1 MNKEDLLEII
11 RSGETSRV
19 QFKRKFDNQDKIAA
33 EIIAFAN
40 SKGGMLLFGVED
52 KTGEVIGLEY
62 NEIQTTGNKVST
74 IANELVN
81 PPVYVITEVVV
92 VETET
97 ENKKILVVDVEEGIH
112 KPYKDNNGTI
122 WQKQGADKR
131 KLTENA
137 EIMRLFQQGSNLSAD
152 EMTVFGTSIKDID
165 ERLFSDHFMK
175 EFKRSYQEKGLT
187 YEEALRAK
195 RVILGDKAT
204 LAGLL
209 FFGIEPQKFKPA
221 FTIKLVSFVGND
233 PACSQYRSKPEDT
246 KGTVPEMFKQA
257 MMFLTSSLRY
267 IQQEQGFNSIGIP
280 EISQVALEEIL
291 QNALVHRDYFKNAP
305 VRVFIFD
312 NRIEIISPGKLPN
325 SLTVEDVKYGNPV
338 IRNNQIV
345 AFGIQTLPFS
355 GLGTGLRRALE
366 LHPDMELI
374 NDVGGEQ
381 FIVKIPRLSDRE

>member
-1 MNKEDLLEII
+1 L
-11 RSGETSRV
+11 
-19 QFKRKFDNQDKIAA
+19 
-33 EIIAFAN
+33 
-40 SKGGMLLFGVED
+40 
-52 KTGEVIGLEY
+52 
-62 NEIQTTGNKVST
+62 
-74 IANELVN
+74 
-81 PPVYVITEVVV
+81 
-92 VETET
+92 
-97 ENKKILVVDVEEGIH
+97 H
-112 KPYKDNNGTI
+112 KNTVLKN
-122 WQKQGADKR
+122 
-131 KLTENA
+131 
-137 EIMRLFQQGSNLSAD
+137 RL
-152 EMTVFGTSIKDID
+152 
-165 ERLFSDHFMK
+165 
-175 EFKRSYQEKGLT
+175 LT

-246 KGTVPEMFKQA
+246 KGTIPEMFKQA